1 MNSDAPEHESAKPPS
16 SRTIAQPVALL
27 DTVLLAQ
34 ARLGYA
40 LAAAMAR
47 FDAEVLSLSRA
58 RRAAATFASAE
69 TLIEVQ
75 ACACKTLEQYR
86 AQAAV
91 VLDSG
96 LAPSVRYNDKDVV
109 RLLDASSSHL
119 MSMYVAVGERVR
131 EVAHTTGTDALV
143 DGLQDELLG
152 CLVRCE
158 GEIAVIVSRR
168 RGAATGMA
176 PDRLMALMRRAGRRL
191 LRVMRLATARGG
203 RT

>member
-1 MNSDAPEHESAKPPS
+1 MNPDAPEHESAKPPP

-27 DTVLLAQ
+27 DSVLLAQ

-40 LAAAMAR
+40 LAASMAR
-47 FDAEVLSLSRA
+47 FDADVLNMSRA
-58 RRAAATFASAE
+58 RRAAGTFASTG
-69 TLIEVQ
+69 TLGDVQ
-75 ACACKTLEQYR
+75 AFARKTLEQYR
-86 AQAAV
+86 DQASV

-96 LAPSVRYNDKDVV
+96 LATSVRFSDMDVV

-131 EVAHTTGTDALV
+131 ELAHTTGADSLL
-143 DGLQDELLG
+143 DGVQDELLA

-168 RGAATGMA
+168 RAVSTGMA
-176 PDRLMALMRRAGRRL
+176 PERLMALMRRAGRRL
-191 LRVMRLATARGG
+191 LRFMRVATARR